1 MRQTISAQNA
11 PAAIGPYCNAKL
23 AGGLLFTSGQLGL
36 DPATGELRE
45 GVEAQA
51 RQSLENLGA
60 VLSAAGMSYGDVVK
74 TTVFLAN
81 MEDFGAVNAVY
92 AGYFPDDPP
101 ARSCVAV
108 KTLPKGGLV
117 EIEIVA
123 AQG

>member
-11 PAAIGPYCNAKL
+11 PAAIGPYCHAKL
-23 AGGLLFTSGQLGL
+23 AGGCCLPRASWGWTPPRGASGGRGGSGA
-36 DPATGELRE
+36 PEPGEPGR
-45 GVEAQA
+45 
-51 RQSLENLGA
+51 GA
-60 VLSAAGMSYGDVVK
+60 VRRRDELWRCGQDHG
-74 TTVFLAN
+74 FLAN